1 MEKRF
6 WITETNSYSVY
17 ATSKE
22 EAKKKFDAYYA
33 EMEITY
39 GQNEHDVRFY
49 DTEIEVEDE

>member
-49 DTEIEVEDE
+49 DTEIEVGDE